1 MTNELIEN
9 SSFGLKYTPAVL
21 EMERYEEM
29 EEAVKSFADKYSGLV
44 FTAAEKNG
52 ATEARS
58 ELIALQNSLEAERK
72 NVKKEYNKPLQ
83 EFETKVKKLV
93 DMIGEPLDDIRDGL
107 KVIEEGEKE
116 RREGALQ
123 SILTEMLKDSTVSIE
138 QLEIPNSWMN
148 KGNFTSK
155 LKPTT
160 KFEKELNQAI
170 ESKEREIEYKEAQ
183 KRILTNYCET
193 KEIDPSGWLQ
203 QLNYRSATEIMD
215 VINQEEKLKKEKAR
229 LAQER
234 EAREKEA
241 AQALAKEFEEI
252 QKVEETKIETEAEVE
267 ANIESISKIEY
278 VEEVFSDTI
287 EITGT
292 AQQLKEL
299 NEYLKSS
306 GIKVKK
312 VEDSFILDDLP
323 F

>member
-29 EEAVKSFADKYSGLV
+29 EEAVKAFADKYSGLV

-107 KVIEEGEKE
+107 KVIEEGERE
-116 RREGALQ
+116 RRESALQ
-123 SILTEMLKDSTVSIE
+123 STLESMIKNNDRVSIDDLE
-138 QLEIPNSWMN
+138 QPSSWLN
-148 KGNFTSK
+148 KGNFTNK
-155 LKPTT
+155 LKPTA
-160 KFEKELNQAI
+160 KFEKELFQAI
-170 ESKEREIEYKEAQ
+170 KEKEREFEHKEAQ
-183 KRILTNYCET
+183 KRIVTNYCET

-215 VINQEEKLKKEKAR
+215 SINQEENRKKEKAR

-234 EAREKEA
+234 EEREKEA
-241 AQALAKEFEEI
+241 AQALAKEVEQI
-252 QKVEETKIETEAEVE
+252 QRVEKTEIETQAETD
-267 ANIESISKIEY
+267 IEPTSQIEL
-278 VEEVFSDTI
+278 VKEVYTDTI

-312 VEDSFILDDLP
+312 VEDSFVLDGLP

>member
-170 ESKEREIEYKEAQ
+170 ESKEREIEHKEAQ

-241 AQALAKEFEEI
+241 AQALAKEFEET
-252 QKVEETKIETEAEVE
+252 QKVEKTEIEMEAETGTQPASQFE
-267 ANIESISKIEY
+267 H
-278 VEEVFSDTI
+278 VEEVYTDTI

-312 VEDSFILDDLP
+312 VEDSFVLDDLP

>member
-170 ESKEREIEYKEAQ
+170 ESKEREIEHKEAQ

-241 AQALAKEFEEI
+241 AQAIVKEVEET
-252 QKVEETKIETEAEVE
+252 QKVEKTEIEMEAETGTQPASQFE
-267 ANIESISKIEY
+267 H
-278 VEEVFSDTI
+278 VEEVYTDTI

-312 VEDSFILDDLP
+312 VEDSFVLDDLP

>member
-21 EMERYEEM
+21 KMERYEEM
-29 EEAVKSFADKYSGLV
+29 EEAVKAFADKYSGLV

-107 KVIEEGEKE
+107 KVIEEGERE

-170 ESKEREIEYKEAQ
+170 ESKEREIEHKEAQ

-215 VINQEEKLKKEKAR
+215 VINQEEKKKKEKDR
-229 LAQER
+229 LAQEK

-267 ANIESISKIEY
+267 ANIESISKIEH
-278 VEEVFSDTI
+278 VEEVFTDTI

>member
-29 EEAVKSFADKYSGLV
+29 EEAVKAFADKYSGLV

-58 ELIALQNSLEAERK
+58 ELIALQKSLEAERK
-72 NVKKEYNKPLQ
+72 NVKREYNKPLQ

-116 RREGALQ
+116 RRESALQ
-123 SILTEMLKDSTVSIE
+123 STLESMTKNNDLVSIADLE
-138 QLEIPNSWMN
+138 QPSSWFN
-148 KGNFTSK
+148 KGNFTNK
-155 LKPTT
+155 LKPTA
-160 KFEKELNQAI
+160 KFEKELFQAI
-170 ESKEREIEYKEAQ
+170 KEKEREFEHKEAQ
-183 KRILTNYCET
+183 KRILKNYCET
-193 KEIDPSGWLQ
+193 KEINPSGWLQ

-241 AQALAKEFEEI
+241 AQAIVKEVEET
-252 QKVEETKIETEAEVE
+252 QKVEKTEIEMEAETGTQPTSQVE
-267 ANIESISKIEY
+267 LVK
-278 VEEVFSDTI
+278 EVYTDTI

>member
-123 SILTEMLKDSTVSIE
+123 SILTVMLKDSTVSIE

-170 ESKEREIEYKEAQ
+170 ESKEREIEHKEAQ

-241 AQALAKEFEEI
+241 AQAIVKE
-252 QKVEETKIETEAEVE
+252 VEETQKAEKTEIEMEAETGTQPASQFE
-267 ANIESISKIEY
+267 H
-278 VEEVFSDTI
+278 VEEVYTDTI

-312 VEDSFILDDLP
+312 VEDSFVLDDLP